1 MSYSEYYE
9 DLDPYYTEHL
19 GEKFCTMRGR
29 ILGLLSEENKLM
41 EIVKLI
47 GSDVLPD
54 SQKVVIETARVIPD
68 GLSAA
73 ERFPQKRHLCAAGQ
87 TDVDDGGHSPPV

>member
-54 SQKVVIETARVIPD
+54 SQKVVIETARVIRT
-68 GLSAA
+68 GFCSRTLST
-73 ERFPQKRHLCAAGQ
+73 KRHLCAAGQ

>member
-29 ILGLLSEENKLM
+29 ILACS
-41 EIVKLI
+41 
-47 GSDVLPD
+47 
-54 SQKVVIETARVIPD
+54 ARKT
-68 GLSAA
+68 S
-73 ERFPQKRHLCAAGQ
+73 
-87 TDVDDGGHSPPV
+87 